1 MVGNFGQ
8 KLQDFPKLQHK
19 YICWIILHHKK
30 ELFISFLQFHHKL
43 KILNEKLVLPSGS
56 VVKRVLGKNLSFKPW
71 KWKWAWF
78 GWKWTCKWK
87 WNSFSHESLHVKTHL
102 YTETRGNLVYH
113 NDLLQDRK
121 CKSHTSYFKNCE
133 ASTEFYEFPSQF
145 SVLFLLFSWL
155 ALYSPAAS
163 CDPSKRSM
171 KWCNDILAGHSAVKT
186 ANYLKQLSVYLIL

>member
-1 MVGNFGQ
+1 M
-8 KLQDFPKLQHK
+8 D
-19 YICWIILHHKK
+19 YIATLVRKVYHKK
-30 ELFISFLQFHHKL
+30 KAIHFIFAISSQVKDLEWERQLLHM
-43 KILNEKLVLPSGS
+43 LPSGS
-56 VVKRVLGKNLSFKPW
+56 VVKRVLGKNLSFKSW

-87 WNSFSHESLHVKTHL
+87 LNSFSHESFHAKTHL
-102 YTETRGNLVYH
+102 YTETQGNLVYY
-113 NDLLQDRK
+113 NGLLQDRK

-133 ASTEFYEFPSQF
+133 ASTTFYEFPSQF

-171 KWCNDILAGHSAVKT
+171 KWCNDRLAGQSAVKT